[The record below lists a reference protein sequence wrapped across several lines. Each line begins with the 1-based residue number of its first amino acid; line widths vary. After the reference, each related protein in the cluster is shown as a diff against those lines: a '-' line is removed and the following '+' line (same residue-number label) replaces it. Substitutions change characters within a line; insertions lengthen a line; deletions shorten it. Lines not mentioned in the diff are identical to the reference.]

1 MVQHKVV
8 ALGAIAALSAGVG
21 SSARGSTAA
30 SAPRVAARPPA
41 AIDPA
46 GFVRHVDNP
55 WFPLPPGR
63 TLRYRGQ
70 KDGVRG
76 TDVLAVTHRTRR
88 ILGVTTTVVHDRV
101 LAHGRVT
108 EDTLDY
114 YAQDRHGTVW
124 YFGEDTKELDRRGR
138 VTSREGTWRAGVNG
152 ARAGIFMPGRPRVGQ
167 AFRQELL
174 KGHAED
180 HFRIISLHATAKVPA
195 LTSHRAMKTHEWT
208 PLEPGVLD
216 VKLYARGLGTVLEQ
230 TVKGGNERWALASV
244 TG

>member
-1 MVQHKVV
+1 MLHPKVV
-8 ALGAIAALSAGVG
+8 ALGATAALAAGTG
-21 SSARGSTAA
+21 WIASSSTAA
-30 SAPRVAARPPA
+30 SAPRVASRPAA

-46 GFVRHVDNP
+46 DFVRRVDNP

-63 TLRYRGQ
+63 TLRYRGE
-70 KDGVRG
+70 KDGVPG
-76 TDVLAVTHRTRR
+76 SDVFTVTRRTRS
-88 ILGVTTTVVHDRV
+88 ILGVATTVVHDRV
-101 LAHGRVT
+101 LAHGRVS

-138 VTSREGTWRAGVNG
+138 VTSRDGTWRAGVHG

-167 AFRQELL
+167 SFRQEFL
-174 KGHAED
+174 KGHADD
-180 HFRIISLHATAKVPA
+180 HFRIVSLHATAKVPA
-195 LTSHRAMKTHEWT
+195 VTSRRALKTHEWT

-244 TG
+244 TR

>member
-63 TLRYRGQ
+63 TLRYRGE

-76 TDVLAVTHRTRR
+76 TDVFAVTHRTRR

-101 LAHGRVT
+101 LAHGR
-108 EDTLDY
+108 
-114 YAQDRHGTVW
+114 RHRGHAGLLRAGPARDVW

-138 VTSREGTWRAGVNG
+138 VTSREGTWRAGVHG
-152 ARAGIFMPGRPRVGQ
+152 ARAGIFMPGRPAGRPGLPPGAPEGPRGGPLQ
-167 AFRQELL
+167 DRQPPRDGE
-174 KGHAED
+174 GPRAH
-180 HFRIISLHATAKVPA
+180 
-195 LTSHRAMKTHEWT
+195 SHRAMKTHEWT